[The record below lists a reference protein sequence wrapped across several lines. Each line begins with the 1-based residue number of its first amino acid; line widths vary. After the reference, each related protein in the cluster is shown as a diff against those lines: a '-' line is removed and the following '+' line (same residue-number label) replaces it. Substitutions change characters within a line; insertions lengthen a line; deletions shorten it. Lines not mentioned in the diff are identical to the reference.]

1 MSKRGKGGSPTS
13 NLTRAR
19 RIKAAINDEFGLMKK
34 GETSLVDV
42 LRDPSQYQ
50 MRRCD
55 IWDVLR
61 RAPKLGEKGAKRVL
75 LHAKVWPHDK
85 LGDLTPSQRD
95 DILAWL
101 PARAR

>member
-1 MSKRGKGGSPTS
+1 MSKRGKGGSRTS

-19 RIKAAINDEFGLMKK
+19 KIKAAINDEFGSMKRD
-34 GETSLVDV
+34 EITLVDV

-75 LHAKVWPHDK
+75 LYAGVWPHDK
-85 LGDLTPSQRD
+85 LGDLSTQQRD
-95 DILAWL
+95 DILSWL
-101 PARAR
+101 PPRAR